1 MALLVKIGVWARSSE
16 RMGWV
21 CASVLDEDGKLQYD
35 VEDGTKIWFWH
46 DLWQGEATF
55 KERYPDLFLIRR
67 DSEATVADYAEL
79 K

>member
-1 MALLVKIGVWARSSE
+1 MALLVKIGVWARSGE

-46 DLWQGEATF
+46 DL
-55 KERYPDLFLIRR
+55 L
-67 DSEATVADYAEL
+67 
-79 K
+79 